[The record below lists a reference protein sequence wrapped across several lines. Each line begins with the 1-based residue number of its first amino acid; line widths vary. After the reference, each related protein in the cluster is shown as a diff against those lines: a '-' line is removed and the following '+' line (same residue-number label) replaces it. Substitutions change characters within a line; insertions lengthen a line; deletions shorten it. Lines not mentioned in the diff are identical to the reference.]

1 MMLNRLFLPMAAS
14 RLAVL
19 AVLAALVASP
29 AAAAGPP
36 AVPAPPVGTKHRLDD
51 VPDSMNPIDYPSIE
65 GQFRVTFPTGCAR
78 LQTKMNT
85 AADGSANVDVRL
97 VFVTCQRADTKEEGC
112 QVSASLGAARGLKGQ
127 AATDLVTATVQKY
140 LDKYTVIPE
149 RQTPVRRDFGAHGV
163 VEGIDIKAHPTS
175 GKGDVWIR
183 GMLRGDDIYFLVAW
197 KAAGGMLDDPEY
209 AVFFQSFQPWAE

>member
-19 AVLAALVASP
+19 AALAALAASP
-29 AAAAGPP
+29 AIAAGPP
-36 AVPAPPVGTKHRLDD
+36 AAQAPPVGTKQRLDD
-51 VPDSMNPIDYPSIE
+51 MPDSMNPIDYPSIE
-65 GQFRVTFPTGCAR
+65 GQFRVTFPTGCSR
-78 LQTKMNT
+78 LETKMNT

-112 QVSASLGAARGLKGQ
+112 QVSANLGVARGLKGR
-127 AATDLVTATVQKY
+127 AATDLVLATAGKY
-140 LDKYTVIPE
+140 LEKYTVVPE

-163 VEGIDIKAHPTS
+163 VEGIDILAHPTS
-175 GKGDVWIR
+175 GQGDVWIR